1 MGNDCFC
8 ITYES
13 SCEGLFY
20 DGIYFFFFFLALSHS
35 NSLLCPAGDRV
46 RKQMDRDLSDSW
58 SEPNA
63 VVISSS
69 YCF

>member
-1 MGNDCFC
+1 MMA
-8 ITYES
+8 Y
-13 SCEGLFY
+13 
-20 DGIYFFFFFLALSHS
+20 FFFFLALSHS